1 MNTRSRVLVLLV
13 VGLVARTA
21 RAADAP
27 QEVTDAAATIPGL
40 NLLARAA
47 GIETAPQGVGY
58 RLKDTT
64 LGEASVFKA
73 ADGKWRGALVL
84 KTPGALT
91 LPGFEAA
98 GTLSI
103 KGVTFIFSDSAA
115 TVTVAELPQSVTY
128 SPAFSMEMLN
138 LKPGVNVFLAATVS
152 GGMFGQ
158 LQSALG
164 ASGDVY
170 VSGVFGEA
178 VIKKLLGQPSD
189 DDVQASLT
197 VAFTPG
203 RLPMFAAA
211 WNAGGSRI
219 FDGSI
224 ARVSLTATK
233 TAAGVSFGGDLKG
246 VSLKIMNGN
255 TGTFDGSV
263 TFTRSGT
270 TNTIEFKA
278 EKAMGRDLGVPGV
291 RLAAIGVA
299 VKLSSAPG
307 AKAATLAVTATVSL
321 PGEGSVSGV
330 LLLNTKGTGTFVL
343 DVSGLDVGALVGVTM
358 PFPLNLPK
366 AVVVVSTG
374 DAGEQ
379 AVSALPSQ
387 AADMLTGLGLQ
398 ASTKVRFPTGLAFY
412 AQLKVGSGAASTEMQ
427 KLSKVGANFDL
438 IIGGSIALSA
448 TPSFKLSATL
458 PGMPT
463 VPAPIGN
470 FLRFNDV
477 SLFLS
482 LSVDGG
488 IPVVSAGLEGGL
500 GLKLPTS
507 ATSLAWVDFGGKASF
522 SFGGTAGGAL
532 QVKAQLKSDWNS
544 AFALQGVA
552 FLKDTGVSFQADAS
566 GAVRVLLDGQARFE
580 DGAPNNTSDDLVFK
594 MGGAISVLF
603 STGIPSIK
611 GLAMRIEASEVAL
624 LTPVKVGQVV
634 LRSAAGLASS
644 LTDASGVAIPQVAKD
659 ALNTAKSAN
668 MVGLIQG
675 VIPNVSPLKE
685 MMALKLKGNP
695 GVAGSTVLF
704 FLATP
709 GMSDPDFPDF
719 NDAGIKVRGS
729 LYLGD
734 KYLAG
739 TDSYLTLNDGFQ
751 LQASVAD
758 FSIGPLAL
766 SNAAI
771 DIGAGIPVLQ
781 PNASTRFKVSGKAT
795 LGGVTLASV
804 DVDLGPSKI
813 AAAGEVNIGLCPNK
827 IVSAPRPGALV
838 ALYSPSNQRVFRVE
852 PSGVANAGTLANPLE
867 LPQDHTW
874 EQFRVLGGPN
884 GTIGLYSE
892 THSRML
898 SLSSGGAL
906 EAVGGL
912 RPMISPFL
920 FKVVPGPRTG
930 NPNLFG
936 LYSPSAK
943 RFLRITNG
951 GAVDGNGAVIPTG
964 LLPPA
969 WDWERLQTIQ
979 VSPGPQAAC
988 GSWGL
993 SAHLEGSIT
1002 SLTSFSIKGRGRLV
1016 LPKIGFLE
1024 LPALDT
1030 GEFKL
1035 ETPDGI
1041 GFSQSVSWEKAS
1053 FSVSGKFKS
1062 LTDWSL
1068 DGSASPGTGKKEFR
1082 IGDWKLA
1089 AMDIASGNLSI
1100 SMGPN
1105 RFRVHANVR
1114 ASLQIY
1120 DQLGGVIKGKTWSVD
1135 FNTDLPEDL
1144 RLRMTLTGVP
1154 DPDARCPTAWDEPCP
1169 TLKEPWAWCHR
1180 TGTKACPFERT
1191 RNLDIDYRIFP

>member
-13 VGLVARTA
+13 VGLSGRMAL
-21 RAADAP
+21 AADAP

-98 GTLSI
+98 GTLSL

-115 TVTVAELPQSVTY
+115 TLTVAELPQSVTY
-128 SPAFSMEMLN
+128 SPAFSMEMVN

-178 VIKKLLGQPSD
+178 VVKKLLGQPSA

-197 VAFTPG
+197 VTFTPG

-211 WNAGGSRI
+211 WNAGVRV

-224 ARVSLTATK
+224 DRVSLTATR

-255 TGTFDGSV
+255 TGKFDGSV
-263 TFTRSGT
+263 IFTRTGT
-270 TNTIEFKA
+270 TNTIELKA
-278 EKAMGRDLGVPGV
+278 EKAFTRSLGVPGV
-291 RLAAIGVA
+291 SLTTIGVA
-299 VKLSSAPG
+299 AKLSSAPG
-307 AKAATLAVTATVSL
+307 AKAGTLAVTASVSL

-343 DVSGLDVGALVGVTM
+343 DVSGLDIGGLVGLTL

-387 AADMLTGLGLQ
+387 AADMLTGLGLK
-398 ASTKVRFPTGLAFY
+398 ATSKVRFPTGLAFY
-412 AQLKVGSGAASTEMQ
+412 AQLKVGNGAASAEMQ

-438 IIGGSIALSA
+438 IIGGSVALSA
-448 TPSFKLSATL
+448 TPSFNLTATL
-458 PGMPT
+458 PGMPK
-463 VPAPIGN
+463 VPDPIGK
-470 FLRFNDV
+470 FMRFNDV
-477 SLFLS
+477 GLFLS

-488 IPVVSAGLEGGL
+488 IPVVGAGLEGGL
-500 GLKLPTS
+500 RLNLPTS
-507 ATSLAWVDFGGKASF
+507 ATTLAWVDFGGKASF

-532 QVKAQLKSDWNS
+532 QVKAQLESDWNS

-580 DGAPNNTSDDLVFK
+580 DGAANNTSDDLVFK

-659 ALNTAKSAN
+659 ALNTAKNAN
-668 MVGLIQG
+668 LVGLIQG
-675 VIPNVSPLKE
+675 LIPNVSPLKE
-685 MMALKLKGNP
+685 LVAFKLKGNP

-719 NDAGIKVRGS
+719 NDAGVKVRGS

-781 PNASTRFKVSGKAT
+781 PNALARFKVSGKAT

-804 DVDLGPSKI
+804 DVNLSPSKI

-827 IVSAPRPGALV
+827 IVSAPLPGALV
-838 ALYSPSNQRVFRVE
+838 ALYSPSNQRVLRVE
-852 PSGVANAGTLANPLE
+852 PNGALNAGNLANPLE
-867 LPQDHTW
+867 LQESWTW
-874 EQFRVLGGPN
+874 ERFRVLPGPG
-884 GTIGLYSE
+884 GTIGLYNE
-892 THSRML
+892 TNNRML
-898 SLSSGGAL
+898 TMASSGQMEGV
-906 EAVGGL
+906 VGM
-912 RPMISPFL
+912 RPLQPPFL
-920 FKVVPGPRTG
+920 FKIVPGPRTG
-930 NPNLFG
+930 SPNLLG
-936 LYSPSAK
+936 LYSPSAR

-951 GAVDGNGAVIPTG
+951 GGVDGNGAVIPSG

-969 WDWERLQTIQ
+969 WDWERLQIIQ
-979 VSPGPQAAC
+979 VSPGAQASC

-993 SAHLEGSIT
+993 SARLEGSIN

-1016 LPKIGFLE
+1016 LPKIGFVE

-1041 GFSQSVSWEKAS
+1041 GFSQSVTWEKAS
-1053 FSVSGKFKS
+1053 FGVSGKFKS

-1068 DGSASPGTGKKEFR
+1068 DGTASADTGKKEFK
-1082 IGDWKLA
+1082 IGDWKV
-1089 AMDIASGNLSI
+1089 ASIDFTSGSLSI
-1100 SMGPN
+1100 SMGPG
-1105 RFRVHANVR
+1105 RFRVHAK
-1114 ASLQIY
+1114 AKATLKIH
-1120 DQLGGVIKGKTWSVD
+1120 DQLAGVIKGRSWSVD
-1135 FNTDLPEDL
+1135 FDTDLPSDL

-1154 DPDARCPTAWDEPCP
+1154 DPEARCATAWDEPCP

-1180 TGTKACPFERT
+1180 TGTKACPFEKN